1 MIKEEYLKMI
11 LDDESPIH
19 QILRKEK
26 LQELI
31 HAEMSTPWYGQLM
44 TVPQTMAYFLQINDW
59 LKEYDVEII
68 HPKG

>member
-1 MIKEEYLKMI
+1 MI
-11 LDDESPIH
+11 LDDDSPIH

-26 LQELI
+26 LMELT
-31 HAEMSTPWYGQLM
+31 HAEMDTPWYGQLM

-59 LKEYDVEII
+59 LEAYDVEII